1 MRKRYYSRRR
11 KANIRN
17 IVLTVLALGALAALV
32 FFGVRALQGRQGGDG
47 TVQPTPTVAALAT
60 PTPAPTPPPAAVTPG
75 LNENTAFTGER
86 TIIRMEI
93 DLDSENNTLSCI
105 EEVTWRND
113 SEKALSEVVFR
124 IFPNALKDDGDL
136 PIGNSAKAFPQGAN
150 FEGVKFT
157 RAMLGTEPLTYTMD
171 GKYSTTLRAQMPE
184 SLEPGESATFLF
196 AWKMDVPKGFFPLSY
211 SATGSQNSWFYLQ
224 PAQYD
229 GSKWLLTDIAK
240 TGNPWFNESADY
252 ECVVRVDSKLGFA
265 STGDVES
272 TVDVGEMRVYTIR
285 ARSARN
291 FAFATTSHSRMT
303 TQQTESV
310 TVTAYSAYNEK
321 ANLMAGRAVDIL
333 NYYTPILGDYP
344 GNTLEI
350 VQANLSEEAVVQ
362 DGLIL
367 LDGSVVQGKADVL
380 EYQIAL
386 AIARQWLGCSVG
398 AGFADEQALHIP
410 MAQYLAAAYLQ
421 NKGSA
426 YAQTAAEAEGAKRI
440 NSLRLSVGSSRFDP
454 ALAQYC
460 RDHAG
465 LRGGVEAF
473 AACFEDGEVIKS
485 ALGR

>member
-32 FFGVRALQGRQGGDG
+32 FFGVRALQGRQGGGG

-93 DLDSENNTLSCI
+93 VLDSENNTLSCI

-157 RAMLGTEPLTYTMD
+157 RAMLGAEPLTYTMD

-362 DGLIL
+362 DGLIRWTEAL
-367 LDGSVVQGKADVL
+367 CRARPTCWSTRLPWPLPGSGWVARWGR
-380 EYQIAL
+380 AL
-386 AIARQWLGCSVG
+386 RTSRRCISPWPSIWPPHTFRTKG
-398 AGFADEQALHIP
+398 AP
-410 MAQYLAAAYLQ
+410 MPRLPRRR
-421 NKGSA
+421 KG
-426 YAQTAAEAEGAKRI
+426 R
-440 NSLRLSVGSSRFDP
+440 
-454 ALAQYC
+454 
-460 RDHAG
+460 
-465 LRGGVEAF
+465 
-473 AACFEDGEVIKS
+473 S
-485 ALGR
+485 ALTACASRWAAPGLTRPLCSIAGIMPD